1 MRHFSS
7 KSPEIREFRRI
18 TFSLLF
24 HNTVRA
30 LQKLVSHANVNSKEI
45 SESRFTVDYA
55 LESTKYCVNRATNM
69 HTLQPLIVA
78 KVVSKGMAEKI
89 AGSNLQLCH
98 INLAFQRGGL
108 GGIASILSET
118 INGKA
123 RVTRSKRIVQQL
135 YKYFKD
141 LV

>member
-1 MRHFSS
+1 MGIYCGTHD
-7 KSPEIREFRRI
+7 
-18 TFSLLF
+18 SLED
-24 HNTVRA
+24 VRA
-30 LQKLVSHANVNSKEI
+30 LQKLVSHVNVNSKEI
-45 SESRFTVDYA
+45 SESSLTVDYA
-55 LESTKYCVNRATNM
+55 LKSTKYCVNRATNM

-78 KVVSKGMAEKI
+78 RVVSKGMAMKI

-108 GGIASILSET
+108 EGTASILSEM

-123 RVTRSKRIVQQL
+123 RVTRSKRIAQQL